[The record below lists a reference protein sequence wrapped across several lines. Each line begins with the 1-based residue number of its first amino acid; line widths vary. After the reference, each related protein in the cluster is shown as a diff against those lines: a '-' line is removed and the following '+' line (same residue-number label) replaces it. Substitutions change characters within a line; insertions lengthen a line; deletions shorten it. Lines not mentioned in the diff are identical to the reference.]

1 MIPVARVPIA
11 GAVRIGD
18 CRVHG
23 FRLSIP
29 FLMLWLLM
37 LPLLVVIL
45 PALFVAAICVRL
57 NPFTAVGALL
67 RVMAALRGTQIE
79 VVNDSVSVLVNIF

>member
-1 MIPVARVPIA
+1 MIPVA

-29 FLMLWLLM
+29 FLLLWVLM
-37 LPLLVVIL
+37 LPLLVLIV
-45 PALFVAAICVRL
+45 PVLFVAAICARL

-67 RVMAALRGTQIE
+67 RVLAALRGTQVE
-79 VVNDSVSVLVNIF
+79 VVNESMSLLVNIF

>member
-1 MIPVARVPIA
+1 MIPVA

-29 FLMLWLLM
+29 FLLLWVLM
-37 LPLLVVIL
+37 LPLLVLIV
-45 PALFVAAICVRL
+45 PVLFVAAICARL

-67 RVMAALRGTQIE
+67 RVLAALRGTQVE
-79 VVNDSVSVLVNIF
+79 VVNESMSLLVNIW